1 MRFEELRIRV
11 LPRTWP
17 GVRVPGSLPDQ
28 PARPLTASLTVDRA
42 DLISAVRSDYLW
54 QFLLTLYFRIF
65 NTRKNSEK
73 IPKKFLKIQEYKR
86 DFFRREKFKRLHF
99 FISDDPDSNQ
109 KLDLVFTTFNEFKN
123 SSKQVFFFTVL
134 FIFYYLCCIVI
145 VTIFITHLNKLD

>member
-1 MRFEELRIRV
+1 MRFEELRIRA
-11 LPRTWP
+11 LPRTRP
-17 GVRVPGSLPDQ
+17 GVRVPGSLPGQ

-86 DFFRREKFKRLHF
+86 DFLRREKFKRLHF
-99 FISDDPDSNQ
+99 FISGDPDSNQ
-109 KLDLVFTTFNEFKN
+109 KLDLVFTTFNEFKKFVQAGI
-123 SSKQVFFFTVL
+123 SFYSFIYLLLFVL
-134 FIFYYLCCIVI
+134 YCHYHHIYYS
-145 VTIFITHLNKLD
+145 FE